1 MNFSGMKLVSS
12 DMSSQAIISR
22 MNNHSHSQNH
32 TSKLQNNL
40 QNNNNNNK
48 YGNYPYN
55 IQVVNNNNNTNNN
68 SPNNKNQGSVKNL
81 IAKVDK
87 QVTSNNVMTRN
98 IVQTARHNQPAV
110 FNNRDKNFSLSPSK
124 INTITKKFL
133 PDLDRN
139 KPFKK
144 TLILDLDETLVHSG
158 FKPFKVPSDIL
169 LKIELEGRIH
179 DIHVL
184 IRPGANEF
192 LEKMAEIYE
201 LVIFT
206 ASLSKVRKII
216 NFLNKF
222 LFKILKKYKLY

>member
-1 MNFSGMKLVSS
+1 MNYTGMKLASS
-12 DMSSQAIISR
+12 DINSQAIISR
-22 MNNHSHSQNH
+22 MNNHAHSQNH
-32 TSKLQNNL
+32 SNKLQNNL
-40 QNNNNNNK
+40 NNPNNNRH
-48 YGNYPYN
+48 YPYN
-55 IQVVNNNNNTNNN
+55 INVVDKNNN
-68 SPNNKNQGSVKNL
+68 SSNNKNQGSANKL
-81 IAKVDK
+81 IANVDK
-87 QVTSNNVMTRN
+87 QPVNIVTRN
-98 IVQTARHNQPAV
+98 IVQTARNNQPAV

-124 INTITKKFL
+124 INTVTKKFL
-133 PDLDRN
+133 PDIDRS

-184 IRPGANEF
+184 IRPGASEF

-206 ASLSKVRKII
+206 ASLSKVSV
-216 NFLNKF
+216 F
-222 LFKILKKYKLY
+222 LFLIFLHHIYLFN